1 MIIGF
6 DHVVIAVH
14 DLEAGVA
21 AYQTLLGR
29 SVVVRHSH
37 DGIDVARIGLDNVCV
52 ELIAPGNGPSAS
64 RVRAALEDGEG
75 LKSLVFAT
83 RDLPRL
89 HRRAE
94 RVGLAPEAIA
104 ERGAYSVFRFAT
116 ERTHGLRLMA
126 LAREAAAAVSPATTH
141 GVVGLDHIV
150 VRTPDAERAGA
161 LYGARL
167 GLDMRLDR
175 EVAGRRLMFFRCGDA
190 IVEVLHDPSIDTG
203 RDRFWGLSWRV
214 ANADAARARLAE
226 AGVEVS
232 EVRTGQKPGTR
243 VFTVR
248 NGACSVPTL
257 MIEPSAKP
265 D

>member
-1 MIIGF
+1 MITGF

-14 DLEAGVA
+14 DLEASAA
-21 AYQTLLGR
+21 AYETLLGR
-29 SVVVRHSH
+29 PVVDRHSH
-37 DGIDVARIGLDNVCV
+37 DGIDVASIVLDNIAV
-52 ELIAPGNGPSAS
+52 ELIAPGDGPNAD

-75 LKSLVFAT
+75 LKSLVFAA
-83 RDLPRL
+83 RDLPSL
-89 HRRAE
+89 HRRAA

-104 ERGAYSVFRFAT
+104 QRGAYSVFRFAT

-126 LAREAAAAVSPATTH
+126 LAREASAVSSVSAH
-141 GVVGLDHIV
+141 GVLGLDHIV
-150 VRTPDAERAGA
+150 VRTPDAERAAA

-175 EVAGRRLMFFRCGDA
+175 EVASRRLMFFRCGDA

-214 ANADAARARLAE
+214 ASADAARARLAE
-226 AGVEVS
+226 AGLDVS
-232 EVRTGQKPGTR
+232 EVRTGLKPGTR

-248 NGACSVPTL
+248 NGTCGVPTL
-257 MIEPSAKP
+257 MIEPDAKP